1 MASADARHREQVL
14 PHEHFVRA
22 AEERTGIRQGPLAN
36 DGGSDVGTAD
46 SRLLRRG
53 ALLVLTAGLLRRINQ
68 LDRRALSKAAPRC
81 VAFLFC
87 SHFSIGGSKSYE
99 EHLEAVTMSFS
110 RFPTAHDIALSAN
123 G

>member
-22 AEERTGIRQGPLAN
+22 AQERTGIRQGPLAN
-36 DGGSDVGTAD
+36 DGGSDVGSAG

-53 ALLVLTAGLLRRINQ
+53 ALLVLSAGLLASNQ
-68 LDRRALSKAAPRC
+68 VDTRTLSEAAPRC

-99 EHLEAVTMSFS
+99 ENLEAVTMSFS
-110 RFPTAHDIALSAN
+110 PFPTAHDIALSAN